1 LSIIRE
7 FNILNMGGVCSSGN
21 TKETSESKNSLLTE
35 KEIAIIKNS
44 WKLVTNGGLSKY
56 GTNMMIK

>member
-1 LSIIRE
+1 
-7 FNILNMGGVCSSGN
+7 MGGVCSSGN
-21 TKETSESKNSLLTE
+21 TKETNESKNSLLTE